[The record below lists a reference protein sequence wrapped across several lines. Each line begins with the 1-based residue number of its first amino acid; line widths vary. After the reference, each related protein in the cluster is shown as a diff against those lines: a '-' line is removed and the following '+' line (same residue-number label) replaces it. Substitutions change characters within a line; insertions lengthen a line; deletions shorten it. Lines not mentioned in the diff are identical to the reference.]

1 MQRQMLRF
9 LHRLEGQKTNVV
21 RLAYF
26 VERPA
31 DAHVARQPP
40 ATIGRALKGSNGGSH
55 GTLRVGES
63 LYSRTAGRGFD
74 TSFGPKPAFR
84 GNGTCRSAAGAIQ
97 TPGLPFNRCNLRSLE
112 GLAFGIN
119 LHKFTALSTLLVR
132 VVKND
137 TGNSPQHVDEVELQ
151 VRIHI
156 QSSLEVASE
165 SFLAFDHAGRDVK
178 NSCGYR

>member
-1 MQRQMLRF
+1 MSRASPLPRSGERSKAVMVGVMGRSGLVNRCIAE
-9 LHRLEGQKTNVV
+9 RLDGVST
-21 RLAYF
+21 
-26 VERPA
+26 
-31 DAHVARQPP
+31 H
-40 ATIGRALKGSNGGSH
+40 
-55 GTLRVGES
+55 
-63 LYSRTAGRGFD
+63 
-74 TSFGPKPAFR
+74 
-84 GNGTCRSAAGAIQ
+84 RSAQ
-97 TPGLPFNRCNLRSLE
+97 NRRSAVTAHAAARPE
-112 GLAFGIN
+112 QSKPRGYPSIVVICDHSKDFAFGIN

-178 NSCGYR
+178 NSCGYRLYQNDILGVVRHYFVE